1 MKFQWNFQERC
12 DFILKS
18 QKKRGFTLSLQDT
31 FLEKPQ
37 GGGRGQIEPE
47 AF

>member
-1 MKFQWNFQERC
+1 MWLYIK
-12 DFILKS
+12 ILKN
-18 QKKRGFTLSLQDT
+18 RGFTLSLQDT

-37 GGGRGQIEPE
+37 RGGGQIEPK

>member
-1 MKFQWNFQERC
+1 MWLYIK
-12 DFILKS
+12 IS
-18 QKKRGFTLSLQDT
+18 KKRGFTLSLQDT

-37 GGGRGQIEPE
+37 GGGGGGGEIKPE